1 MDAGALVLDFQ
12 GRGVDLP
19 IDYEHQIDAPTARLY
34 GPVPAA
40 GWIKELSHD
49 ENGLW
54 GRVEWT
60 ATAGEM
66 IARKEYR
73 YVSPSFMHAA
83 GQIVRL
89 NDAGLVHK
97 PALRLKALA
106 HEEPSMGPQFQRPD
120 TGPDKTKAAPS
131 MTRVLEA
138 LGLQSDATDADS
150 LDALQFALGQKAPLL
165 SSTPATANATAGQ
178 HPDPARHVPI
188 EVVREL
194 MADRNTRLATLR
206 EQDATAKVSAAL
218 RDGHIT
224 PAMRD
229 WATALCA
236 AEPASFDA
244 FIAKS
249 PAPYAHLHGRLSFA
263 ALPATGAPLAAS
275 AEALAICAQLG
286 LSPDRLAKG

>member
-1 MDAGALVLDFQ
+1 M
-12 GRGVDLP
+12 
-19 IDYEHQIDAPTARLY
+19 IDTFP
-34 GPVPAA
+34 
-40 GWIKELSHD
+40 WIKELSHD

-89 NDAGLVHK
+89 NGAGLVHK

-106 HEEPSMGPQFQRPD
+106 QEEPPMDPQFQRPD

-138 LGLQSDATDADS
+138 LGLQPDATDAEI
-150 LDALQFALGQKAPLL
+150 LEALQIALGQKAPRL
-165 SSTPATANATAGQ
+165 SSTPTTANATAGQ
-178 HPDPARHVPI
+178 HPDPARYVPI
-188 EVVREL
+188 EAVRAL

-249 PAPYAHLHGRLSFA
+249 PAPFAHLHGRMAFA
-263 ALPATGAPLAAS
+263 ALPATGVPLMAS
-275 AEALAICAQLG
+275 PEALAICTQLG